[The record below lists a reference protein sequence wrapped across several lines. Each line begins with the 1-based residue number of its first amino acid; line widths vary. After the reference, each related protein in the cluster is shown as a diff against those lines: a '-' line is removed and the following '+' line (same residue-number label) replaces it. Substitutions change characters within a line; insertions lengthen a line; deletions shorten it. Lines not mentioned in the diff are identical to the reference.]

1 MTIRSFTENDYSEIV
16 NIYNHAVDEKFA
28 TADTDYVTVESRK
41 DWFAQHLFNTYPI
54 YVAEE
59 NNEVIGWC
67 SLSPHRPGR
76 KALRTVAE
84 ISYYIHKD
92 HRRKGVANLLIT
104 HTIEEAKQL
113 GFKNLITIL
122 LDLNKPSIYI
132 LEKFG
137 FEKWGHLPDIAEID
151 GIICGQFIYGKKLY
165 SESLPIH
172 S

>member
-1 MTIRSFTENDYSEIV
+1 MNIRDFSETDLKKIV
-16 NIYNHAVDEKFA
+16 EIYNHAVDERFA
-28 TADTDYVTVESRK
+28 TADTEYVSIESRNG
-41 DWFAQHLFNTYPI
+41 WFAQHSSDKYPI

-59 NNEVIGWC
+59 INEVIGWC

-92 HRRKGVANLLIT
+92 HRRKGVAKSLISF
-104 HTIEEAKQL
+104 TIEKAKQL

-122 LDLNKPSIYI
+122 LDLNEPSIHL

-137 FEKWGHLPDIAEID
+137 FEKWGHLPNIAEID
-151 GIICGQFIYGKKLY
+151 GTTCGQFIYGKKF
-165 SESLPIH
+165 
-172 S
+172 

>member
-1 MTIRSFTENDYSEIV
+1 MNIRPATLKDYSEIV

-28 TADTDYVTVESRK
+28 TADTEHVSLESRK
-41 DWFAQHLFNTYPI
+41 EWFGQHSPETYPI

-59 NNEVIGWC
+59 NGEIVGWC

-92 HRRKGVANLLIT
+92 HRRKGVASSLIDF
-104 HTIEEAKQL
+104 TIESAISL
-113 GFKNLITIL
+113 GFKNLISIL
-122 LDLNKPSIYI
+122 LDLNKTSIYI

-137 FEKWGHLPDIAEID
+137 FEKWGHLPNVAEID
-151 GIICGQFIYGKKLY
+151 RVVCGQFIYGKKLK
-165 SESLPIH
+165 E
-172 S
+172 

>member
-1 MTIRSFTENDYSEIV
+1 MIIRIANESDYCEII

-28 TADTDYVTVESRK
+28 TADTEYVTVESRMN
-41 DWFAQHLFNTYPI
+41 WFLQHSPQTYPL

-59 NNEVIGWC
+59 NGKLVGWC

-92 HRRKGVANLLIT
+92 YRRMGVANSLIEF
-104 HTIEEAKQL
+104 TIESAQKL

-122 LDLNKPSIYI
+122 LDMNKPSIYI

-137 FEKWGHLPDIAEID
+137 FEKWGHLPGIAQID
-151 GIICGQFIYGKKLY
+151 GTICGQFVYGKKL
-165 SESLPIH
+165 
-172 S
+172 

>member
-1 MTIRSFTENDYSEIV
+1 MRIRNFAIDDLEVIV

-28 TADTDYVTVESRK
+28 TADTEYVTIDSRK
-41 DWFAQHLFNTYPI
+41 EWFAQHSAETYPI

-59 NNEVIGWC
+59 NNEIVGWC

-76 KALRTVAE
+76 KALRNVAE

-92 HRRKGVANLLIT
+92 HRRKGVANTLIT
-104 HTIEEAKQL
+104 YTIEKAKEL
-113 GFKNLITIL
+113 GFKNLFTIL

-137 FEKWGHLPDIAEID
+137 FEKWGHLPDIAEF
-151 GIICGQFIYGKKLY
+151 GGVICGQYIYGRK
-165 SESLPIH
+165 I
-172 S
+172 